1 MSPYDL
7 KSKEDWVK
15 VLTSF
20 SEETGMAA
28 ALFDA
33 DDKILITASDRNSIC
48 RHIRENMETLTA
60 VCSMAQKNMASRIQK
75 SKTPVTDFCDAGL
88 LKTVIPLFYKGQYLG
103 GITACGSYDPNDPIE
118 LQYISQMLD
127 IPQEQLRTRK
137 IRESSY
143 EKVREITKR
152 YHRRMKSL
160 DK

>member
-1 MSPYDL
+1 MGPFDL

-15 VLTSF
+15 VLNSF
-20 SEETGMAA
+20 AEETGMAA
-28 ALFDA
+28 ALFDSEN
-33 DDKILITASDRNSIC
+33 KILVTASDRNAIC
-48 RHIRENMETLTA
+48 RHIRENMETLSA
-60 VCSMAQKNMASRIQK
+60 VCSLAQQDLAARTK
-75 SKTPVTDFCDAGL
+75 KTKAPVTDFCDAGL
-88 LKTVIPLFYKGQYLG
+88 LKTVIPIFYKGQYLG

-118 LQYISQMLD
+118 LQYISEMLN
-127 IPQEQLRTRK
+127 IPEEHLRSRK